1 MSHVINT
8 ALEFLTR
15 YALELG
21 CGVVAVLIIV
31 MIFRLLNRTP
41 RHLTNPR
48 NTISSNDV
56 TVEFERGP
64 DDIRRR
70 YQSILDDMNE
80 DNRQLKERIAHLTN
94 LNSILA
100 PLIKELNANVD
111 RERMGPIVLRVLERV
126 FTPKQALFFVADQAE
141 EFLTLVTG
149 YGMQDVHEGFQQ
161 PFGEGFAGVVAKK
174 RVVMAKDD
182 MRYESNLTRQ
192 RMVDTEPS
200 EFKTDVAAP
209 IVHLGRTLGVLCIGG
224 VGQLSE
230 DDRALFGMIGD
241 MTALALTNYIQYRK
255 IQELANSD
263 PMTRIYNKGYFIKH
277 ATSELKLARSGHWEM
292 AVLMIDLDNFKHY
305 NDTNGHLAGDKLLQQ
320 IAGILRQEIRE
331 QDTVA
336 RFGGEEFV
344 VLLHQVGGEE
354 AFEAAERIRR
364 AIAEY
369 PFPNGTKQPLGRVS
383 ASLGMS
389 CFPDEAM
396 DLELLIL
403 KADQALY
410 AAKEQG
416 RNRVVAAASQIERI
430 DFGVEESNQE
440 SQASP
445 QSGGGR

>member
-1 MSHVINT
+1 MSEVVNT
-8 ALEFLTR
+8 ALVFLTR
-15 YALELG
+15 YAVEIGIAVSIVLLF
-21 CGVVAVLIIV
+21 VVLKRI
-31 MIFRLLNRTP
+31 LNRLP
-41 RHLTNPR
+41 HRLSNPR

-56 TVEFERGP
+56 TVEFDRGI
-64 DDIRRR
+64 DDTRRR
-70 YQSILDDMNE
+70 YQSIVDDMNE
-80 DNRQLKERIAHLTN
+80 DNRKLKERIAHLTN

-126 FTPKQALFFVADQAE
+126 FTPKQALFFVSDQVE

-149 YGMQDVHEGFQQ
+149 LGLQDVQEGYQQ

-192 RMVDTEPS
+192 RMTDTEPS
-200 EFKTDVAAP
+200 EFKTDIASP

-224 VGQLSE
+224 VGKLSE

-241 MTALALTNYIQYRK
+241 TTALALTNYIQYRK

-277 ATSELKLARSGHWEM
+277 ANSELKLARSGQWEM
-292 AVLMIDLDNFKHY
+292 AVLMIDLDHFKHY
-305 NDTNGHLAGDKLLQQ
+305 NDTNGHLAGDRLLQS
-320 IAGILRQEIRE
+320 IAGILREEVRE

-344 VLLHQVGGEE
+344 ILLHRVGGEE
-354 AFEAAERIRR
+354 AFEAAERICE
-364 AIAEY
+364 AIAEF
-369 PFPNGTKQPLGRVS
+369 PFPNATKQPLGRVS
-383 ASLGMS
+383 ASIGVS
-389 CFPDEAM
+389 TFPGDAM
-396 DLELLIL
+396 DLEVLIL

-410 AAKEQG
+410 AGKEQG
-416 RNRVVAAASQIERI
+416 RNRVVAASSQIERI
-430 DFGVEESNQE
+430 DFGIDGSTTE
-440 SQASP
+440 SQAAP
-445 QSGGGR
+445 QVGGGR